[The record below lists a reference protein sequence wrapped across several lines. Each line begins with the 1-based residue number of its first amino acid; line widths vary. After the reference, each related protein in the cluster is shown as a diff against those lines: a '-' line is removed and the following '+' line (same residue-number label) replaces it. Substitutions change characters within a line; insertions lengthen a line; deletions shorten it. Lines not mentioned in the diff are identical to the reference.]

1 MSSTE
6 TTIESKVKK
15 ETKEPARYKV
25 IMLNDDYTPMEWV
38 QELLVK
44 IFKHSSDTS
53 TDLTMTVHNEG
64 SAVVGVYA
72 YEIAEHKVVE
82 SIDSSRKR
90 GFPLTLT
97 LEEE

>member
-6 TTIESKVKK
+6 TTIDPKVKK
-15 ETKEPARYKV
+15 QVKEPSRYKV

-44 IFKHSSDTS
+44 VFKHPSDVS
-53 TDLTMTVHNEG
+53 TQITMTVHNEG
-64 SAVVGVYA
+64 SAVVGVYT
-72 YEIAEHKVVE
+72 YEIAEHKVIE

-90 GFPLTLT
+90 GFPLLLT
-97 LEEE
+97 LEKE

>member
-1 MSSTE
+1 MSNTE
-6 TTIESKVKK
+6 TIIDPKVKR
-15 ETKEPARYKV
+15 ETKEPTRYKV

-44 IFKHSSDTS
+44 VFKHSSDVS
-53 TDLTMTVHNEG
+53 TRLMMTVHNEG
-64 SAVVGVYA
+64 AAVVGVYT

-90 GFPLTLT
+90 GFPLLLT
-97 LEEE
+97 LEKE